1 MEKKEKNTVYLAA
14 IIYSIISGLSFL
26 FGKIGLDFTDPI
38 DLLAH
43 RFTAAF
49 IAILIPVLFKWVK
62 IDLDK
67 DKIKKILP
75 LAIFYP
81 LLFFGFQTF
90 GLKYTQSSEA
100 GIYLAVGPVFTM
112 ILASYF
118 LDEKTTTLQ
127 KLSILLSVTG
137 VIYITFKKGASLEFQ
152 NMKGIILLL
161 LSVLSFAIYSVMARR
176 LTQAFSNIEL
186 SFVMIGISF
195 IAFNVLAI
203 ASHLIQ
209 GDMGSFFQPLK
220 ESKFIISVLYLG
232 VLSSFGTSLLSNHV
246 LSRLESYKMS
256 VFTNLATV
264 ISIIAG
270 VIFLNEE
277 IFYYHIIG
285 SVLIIVG
292 VLGANFLGEKTPK
305 KVS

>member
-1 MEKKEKNTVYLAA
+1 MNTVYLAA

-26 FGKIGLDFTDPI
+26 FGKIGLDYSNPI
-38 DLLAH
+38 DLLAY

-62 IDLDK
+62 VDLDK
-67 DKIKKILP
+67 EKIKKIMP

-118 LDEKTTTLQ
+118 LKEKTTTLQ
-127 KLSILLSVTG
+127 KLSILLSVFG
-137 VIYITFKKGASLEFQ
+137 VIYITFKKGGSLEFQ
-152 NMKGIILLL
+152 NMKGIIFLL
-161 LSVLSFAIYSVMARR
+161 LSVLSFAIYSVMARK
-176 LTQAFSNIEL
+176 LTQDFSNIEL
-186 SFVMIGISF
+186 SYVMIGISF
-195 IAFNVLAI
+195 IGFNVLAI
-203 ASHLIQ
+203 GKHLLG
-209 GDMGSFFQPLK
+209 GDMGSILLPLK
-220 ESKFIISVLYLG
+220 QSKFIIAVLYLG
-232 VLSSFGTSLLSNHV
+232 ILSTFGTSFLSNFV
-246 LSRLESYKMS
+246 LSKLEAYKMS

-264 ISIIAG
+264 ISMIAG

-285 SVLIIVG
+285 SIFIILG
-292 VLGANFLGEKTPK
+292 VLGANFLGEKEGK
-305 KVS
+305 EA

>member
-1 MEKKEKNTVYLAA
+1 MNTVYLAA

-26 FGKIGLDFTDPI
+26 FGKIGLDYSNPI
-38 DLLAH
+38 DLLAY

-62 IDLDK
+62 VDLDK
-67 DKIKKILP
+67 EKIKKIMP

-118 LDEKTTTLQ
+118 LKEKTTTLQ
-127 KLSILLSVTG
+127 KLSILLSVFG
-137 VIYITFKKGASLEFQ
+137 VIYITFKKGGSLEFQ
-152 NMKGIILLL
+152 NMKGIIFLL
-161 LSVLSFAIYSVMARR
+161 LSVLSFAIYSVMARK
-176 LTQAFSNIEL
+176 LTQDFSNIEL
-186 SFVMIGISF
+186 SYVMIGISF
-195 IAFNVLAI
+195 IGFNVLAI
-203 ASHLIQ
+203 GKHLLG
-209 GDMGSFFQPLK
+209 GDMGSILLPLK
-220 ESKFIISVLYLG
+220 QSKFIIAVLYLG
-232 VLSSFGTSLLSNHV
+232 ILSTFGTSFLSNFV
-246 LSRLESYKMS
+246 LSKLEAYKMS

-264 ISIIAG
+264 ISMIAG

-285 SVLIIVG
+285 SILIIVG
-292 VLGANFLGEKTPK
+292 VLGANFLGEKEGK
-305 KVS
+305 EA